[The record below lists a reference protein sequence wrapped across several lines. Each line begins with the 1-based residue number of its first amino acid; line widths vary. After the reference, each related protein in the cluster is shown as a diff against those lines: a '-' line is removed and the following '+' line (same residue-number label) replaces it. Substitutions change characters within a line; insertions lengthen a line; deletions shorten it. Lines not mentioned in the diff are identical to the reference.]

1 MRPELSSSRFS
12 PGTVSVQAF
21 NIPGASWPWAEAIF
35 GLILLVAALVA
46 LLGWTE
52 KRRLLKRRGRFDTT
66 KMYRAFPSKPW
77 FNPGVSGRAFWLL
90 DREIEN
96 QL

>member
-1 MRPELSSSRFS
+1 MTEGPWRTVLEDQLADIRDWSTSPCLNRCHKKLMRPELSSSRLS

-52 KRRLLKRRGRFDTT
+52 KAVEEKG
-66 KMYRAFPSKPW
+66 P
-77 FNPGVSGRAFWLL
+77 V
-90 DREIEN
+90 
-96 QL
+96 